1 MIESL
6 SWIGIRALGITA
18 YLALSIEVLLGLAL
32 STGYLDP
39 WARRPWVAVLH
50 RVLSVTALLT
60 VAGHALLLLADRT
73 VEFGWA
79 DLLIPF
85 VSRYRPFAIG
95 LGVLGLY
102 ALVTLEVSSWLRRW
116 TGAALWRR
124 LHTLAF
130 GLYVAATFH
139 GILSGSDSGRWPLG
153 LIYLGSAGAVSFM
166 IFLRLFLYVTTSAR
180 RRPESAVVS

>member
-6 SWIGIRALGITA
+6 SWIGVRALGITA
-18 YLALSIEVLLGLAL
+18 YLALSVEVLLGLAL

-39 WARRPWVAVLH
+39 WARRPWVATLH

-73 VEFGWA
+73 VQFSWV
-79 DLLIPF
+79 DLLVPF
-85 VSRYRPFAIG
+85 ASSYRPFAIA
-95 LGVLGLY
+95 LGVFGLY

-116 TGAALWRR
+116 TGGAPWRR
-124 LHTLAF
+124 MHAISF
-130 GLYVAATFH
+130 GLYIAATFH

-153 LIYLGSAGAVSFM
+153 LLYLGSAGAVSFM
-166 IFLRLFLYVTTSAR
+166 IFLRLFLYVTKSAR
-180 RRPESAVVS
+180 RRPESTVVS